1 MKTAID
7 NQANVS
13 MALLFAS
20 FILVLSLFVFW
31 PRSAGNPTT
40 GYSSD
45 GEAVQSDTISPQTRA
60 KDASTARSYQ

>member
-1 MKTAID
+1 MKTAVD

-31 PRSAGNPTT
+31 PRSAGNNTH
-40 GYSSD
+40 GYTSD
-45 GEAVQSDTISPQTRA
+45 GTAVQSDTLSPHAQL
-60 KDASTARSYQ
+60 KDARTARN